1 MFSNNV
7 PFKKDR
13 ILRVTINYTNNGWS
27 TGSGFFINDKGHFL
41 TCFHV
46 AFGQGFSKLKN
57 TSEYQ
62 QIIGLNEHEKLDK
75 WFAQS
80 VKSVIIEFPDKTT
93 ASLKL
98 KKHNH
103 KFDIVLLKLSDENF
117 GKDIKYFDLDFNAE
131 INYDDHVFFAGFPIS
146 PPYDNRETPFAI
158 NTGIVS
164 SFPNTEVVGER
175 YQHIQINS
183 ISLGGNSGAPLF
195 RKYSNKVI
203 GIINGNMN
211 WGADN
216 VAYVVD
222 DKTGRTQKGSLRTP
236 LSIAYA
242 TSLRMV
248 YELTDLFK

>member
-7 PFKKDR
+7 PFKKDI

-175 YQHIQINS
+175 YQHIQIN
-183 ISLGGNSGAPLF
+183 
-195 RKYSNKVI
+195 R
-203 GIINGNMN
+203 NMN